1 MRRAVLAVLLSL
13 LAGASAMAALP
24 PADTDTAA
32 WFERFK
38 AEATDEELYRFL
50 YAMPKGG
57 DLHNHLSGSILSEWF
72 YDLALQQ
79 AERGY
84 RYYTRVRIENCRPY
98 GGNAFVE
105 SPYLLMFVTI
115 QESTFQALDAC
126 EQSEYRP
133 LEALDAAQKQAWL
146 DSLRLEKPWEGR
158 DEFFE
163 THWQRMGDLYRNPYL
178 AADALLRNM
187 QAFADEGLM
196 YLESMIGV
204 LGFIDAGGADI
215 APDAVA
221 DIYRAAL
228 ATEAALATGVTV
240 RLQVA
245 ILRFLPDAEQHLRF
259 LYDFAFRHRDL
270 FVAVNMVGR
279 EDNDKGYPLRFLS
292 TLRELRRQYHSVRL
306 SIHGGEVDEPNSH
319 VRDTLLLGA
328 DRIGHGVNL
337 ITDADTM
344 RLMRHGPYLV
354 EINLVS
360 NLLLQYVSDY
370 DEHPFPEYLRTG
382 IPVALS
388 TDDRGMWD
396 SNLTDEFF
404 VAVKEFNLS
413 WDELVTLSRNSL
425 RFAFAPDVVK
435 ADMLS
440 RLAIRI
446 DDFRRQVATR
456 PAAALDATAHS
467 YGFTCRRY
475 GLCDW

>member
-158 DEFFE
+158 DEFFQ

-204 LGFIDAGGADI
+204 LGFIDPGARTSPRTRWRI
-215 APDAVA
+215 SIERRWPPRRRWPPVSRCACRWRSCVSCRMPSS
-221 DIYRAAL
+221 
-228 ATEAALATGVTV
+228 TC
-240 RLQVA
+240 
-245 ILRFLPDAEQHLRF
+245 
-259 LYDFAFRHRDL
+259 AF
-270 FVAVNMVGR
+270 FTT
-279 EDNDKGYPLRFLS
+279 S
-292 TLRELRRQYHSVRL
+292 
-306 SIHGGEVDEPNSH
+306 
-319 VRDTLLLGA
+319 
-328 DRIGHGVNL
+328 
-337 ITDADTM
+337 
-344 RLMRHGPYLV
+344 
-354 EINLVS
+354 
-360 NLLLQYVSDY
+360 
-370 DEHPFPEYLRTG
+370 PF
-382 IPVALS
+382 
-388 TDDRGMWD
+388 
-396 SNLTDEFF
+396 
-404 VAVKEFNLS
+404 
-413 WDELVTLSRNSL
+413 
-425 RFAFAPDVVK
+425 
-435 ADMLS
+435 
-440 RLAIRI
+440 
-446 DDFRRQVATR
+446 
-456 PAAALDATAHS
+456 ATA
-467 YGFTCRRY
+467 TCS
-475 GLCDW
+475 WP

>member
-133 LEALDAAQKQAWL
+133 LEALDAAQKAGMAGQPAPGKTL
-146 DSLRLEKPWEGR
+146 GGSRRVLRDP
-158 DEFFE
+158 
-163 THWQRMGDLYRNPYL
+163 L
-178 AADALLRNM
+178 AAHGRPVPEPLPRRRCA
-187 QAFADEGLM
+187 AEEHA
-196 YLESMIGV
+196 GV
-204 LGFIDAGGADI
+204 CGRRPDVPREHDRRAGFHRRRGADI

-245 ILRFLPDAEQHLRF
+245 ILRFPA
-259 LYDFAFRHRDL
+259 
-270 FVAVNMVGR
+270 GC
-279 EDNDKGYPLRFLS
+279 
-292 TLRELRRQYHSVRL
+292 
-306 SIHGGEVDEPNSH
+306 
-319 VRDTLLLGA
+319 GA
-328 DRIGHGVNL
+328 
-337 ITDADTM
+337 A
-344 RLMRHGPYLV
+344 P
-354 EINLVS
+354 
-360 NLLLQYVSDY
+360 
-370 DEHPFPEYLRTG
+370 
-382 IPVALS
+382 ALS
-388 TDDRGMWD
+388 
-396 SNLTDEFF
+396 L
-404 VAVKEFNLS
+404 
-413 WDELVTLSRNSL
+413 
-425 RFAFAPDVVK
+425 
-435 ADMLS
+435 
-440 RLAIRI
+440 
-446 DDFRRQVATR
+446 
-456 PAAALDATAHS
+456 
-467 YGFTCRRY
+467 
-475 GLCDW
+475 